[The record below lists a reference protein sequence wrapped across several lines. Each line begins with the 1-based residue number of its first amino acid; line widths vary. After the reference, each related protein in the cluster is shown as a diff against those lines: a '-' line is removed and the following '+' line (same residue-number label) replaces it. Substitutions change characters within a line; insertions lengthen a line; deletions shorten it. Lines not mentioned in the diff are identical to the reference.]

1 VIDPAGSDAARPAT
15 VADLQRLLAAFAKH
29 DVEYVLIGGYALFA
43 LGYERGTTDID
54 VLVKPTR
61 AEGEKVKQAL
71 LQLPDR
77 AARDLDP
84 AWFEEGNTIR
94 IADEIVVDLL
104 FSACGETLDS
114 LKGHI
119 VTIRLND
126 IPVRTLDIEGLL
138 KTKQSLRHKD
148 QEDRQVL
155 ERALRVL
162 RNGA

>member
-1 VIDPAGSDAARPAT
+1 MSDSTDSNAARPAT
-15 VADLQRLLAAFAKH
+15 VADLQQLLAAFAKH

-114 LKGHI
+114 LKEHI

-126 IPVRTLDIEGLL
+126 TPVRTLDIEGLL

-155 ERALRVL
+155 ERALQVL

>member
-1 VIDPAGSDAARPAT
+1 MSDPGDSGAARPAT
-15 VADLQRLLAAFAKH
+15 VADLQRLLAAFAEH
-29 DVEYVLIGGYALFA
+29 GVEYVLIGGYALFA
-43 LGYERGTTDID
+43 LGYERGTTDIA
-54 VLVKPTR
+54 VLLKPTR

-114 LKGHI
+114 LKEHI

-126 IPVRTLDIEGLL
+126 TPVRTLDIEGLL

-155 ERALRVL
+155 ERALRMS

>member
-1 VIDPAGSDAARPAT
+1 MSDSADSSAARPAT

-29 DVEYVLIGGYALFA
+29 EIEYVLIGGYALFA

-61 AEGEKVKQAL
+61 AEGEKVKLAL

-104 FSACGETLDS
+104 FSACGETLDT
-114 LKGHI
+114 LKDHI
-119 VTIRLND
+119 VTIDLD
-126 IPVRTLDIEGLL
+126 GTPVRTLDIEGLL

-155 ERALRVL
+155 ERALQAL
-162 RNGA
+162 RYGA

>member
-1 VIDPAGSDAARPAT
+1 MSDSEGSGAARPAT
-15 VADLQRLLAAFAKH
+15 VADLQRLLAAFAEH
-29 DVEYVLIGGYALFA
+29 GVEYVLIGGYALFA

-54 VLVKPTR
+54 VLLKPTR

-114 LKGHI
+114 LRAHI
-119 VTIRLND
+119 VTISLEGT
-126 IPVRTLDIEGLL
+126 PVRTLDLEGLL
-138 KTKQSLRHKD
+138 KTKQSMRHKD

-155 ERALRVL
+155 ERALQVL
-162 RNGA
+162 RNGT

>member
-1 VIDPAGSDAARPAT
+1 MIDPAGSDAARPAT

>member
-1 VIDPAGSDAARPAT
+1 MSDPAGSGAARPAT

-29 DVEYVLIGGYALFA
+29 EVEYVLIGGYALFA

-104 FSACGETLDS
+104 FSACGETLDT
-114 LKGHI
+114 LKEHI
-119 VTIRLND
+119 VTIDLEG

-155 ERALRVL
+155 ERALQVL

>member
-1 VIDPAGSDAARPAT
+1 MIDPAGSDAARPAT

-114 LKGHI
+114 LKEHI
-119 VTIRLND
+119 VTIYLED
-126 IPVRTLDIEGLL
+126 TPVRTLDIEGLL

>member
-1 VIDPAGSDAARPAT
+1 MSHSEGSGAARPAT
-15 VADLQRLLAAFAKH
+15 VADLQRLLAAFAEH
-29 DVEYVLIGGYALFA
+29 GVEYVLIGGYALFA

-54 VLVKPTR
+54 VLLKPTR

-71 LQLPDR
+71 LHLPDR

-114 LKGHI
+114 LKAHI
-119 VTIRLND
+119 VTISLEGT
-126 IPVRTLDIEGLL
+126 PVRTLDLEGLL

-155 ERALRVL
+155 ERALREL
-162 RNGA
+162 RNGT

>member
-1 VIDPAGSDAARPAT
+1 MSDPAGSGAARPAT

-29 DVEYVLIGGYALFA
+29 EVEYVLIGGYALFA

-54 VLVKPTR
+54 VLLKPTR

-104 FSACGETLDS
+104 FSACGETLDT
-114 LKGHI
+114 LKEHI
-119 VTIRLND
+119 VTIDLEG

-155 ERALRVL
+155 ERALQVL

>member
-1 VIDPAGSDAARPAT
+1 VSDSTDSNAARPAT
-15 VADLQRLLAAFAKH
+15 VADLQQLLAAFAKH

-114 LKGHI
+114 LKEHI

-126 IPVRTLDIEGLL
+126 TPVRTLDIEGLL

-155 ERALRVL
+155 ERALQVL

>member
-1 VIDPAGSDAARPAT
+1 M
-15 VADLQRLLAAFAKH
+15 
-29 DVEYVLIGGYALFA
+29 IGGYALFA

>member
-114 LKGHI
+114 LKEHI
-119 VTIRLND
+119 VTIYLED
-126 IPVRTLDIEGLL
+126 TPVRTLDIEGLL

>member
-1 VIDPAGSDAARPAT
+1 M
-15 VADLQRLLAAFAKH
+15 
-29 DVEYVLIGGYALFA
+29 IGGYALFA

-114 LKGHI
+114 LKEHI
-119 VTIRLND
+119 VTIYLED
-126 IPVRTLDIEGLL
+126 TPVRTLDIEGLL